1 LAELLREITNV
12 QPLNDRRLQ
21 LRFDD
26 GTEGIVDVA
35 KCVSFTGVFAPLAD
49 RAEFSRATVNTE
61 LGTVVW
67 PCGADLDPDVLH
79 AQITGVSLP
88 DFGVE
93 K

>member
-1 LAELLREITNV
+1 M
-12 QPLNDRRLQ
+12 LNDIVHVEALDNYLLK

-26 GTEGIVDVA
+26 GAEGIVDVA

-49 RAEFSRATVNTE
+49 RAEFSRATVNAE

-79 AQITGVSLP
+79 AQVTGESLP
-88 DFGVE
+88 NCGTQ